1 MDSSRLT
8 FKPKIIIIG
17 GGNVATHFT
26 CAFSQ
31 TEASIIALA
40 PGCRQSVADLSSNYG
55 INCIQQV
62 EDIPSDVDA
71 VIIATNDSATA
82 EVANLLPQIRGVVIH
97 TSGSVPLSVL
107 STKHNRAGV
116 LYPLQTFSKNVAVDI
131 KEVPFFI
138 EATDDFS
145 EIFIRQLASLISN
158 HIYSADSAQR
168 KHLHIAGVLTSNFP
182 IFLMQIAQR
191 TLADAGFPLEVVQPL
206 MKASIAKA
214 FSIGPHEALTGPA
227 RRGDK
232 ATILAHQAMLP
243 EYAAN
248 IYQIISNAI
257 LNEYHPL

>member
-8 FKPKIIIIG
+8 FKPRIIIIG

-138 EATDDFS
+138 
-145 EIFIRQLASLISN
+145 
-158 HIYSADSAQR
+158 
-168 KHLHIAGVLTSNFP
+168 G
-182 IFLMQIAQR
+182 
-191 TLADAGFPLEVVQPL
+191 QPL
-206 MKASIAKA
+206 KRLGET
-214 FSIGPHEALTGPA
+214 FLFALFARVPTGSA
-227 RRGDK
+227 RR
-232 ATILAHQAMLP
+232 
-243 EYAAN
+243 N
-248 IYQIISNAI
+248 ITWVNAPGRGMY
-257 LNEYHPL
+257 LFSRR